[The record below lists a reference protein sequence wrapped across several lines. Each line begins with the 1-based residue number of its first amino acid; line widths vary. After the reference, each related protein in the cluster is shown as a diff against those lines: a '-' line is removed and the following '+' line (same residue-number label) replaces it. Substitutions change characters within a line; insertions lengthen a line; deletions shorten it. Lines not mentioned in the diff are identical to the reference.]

1 MTIQIKHT
9 VIRQF
14 CPVRFNRPRRNFVGI
29 KCGHH
34 RLGEP
39 RDTVIGKIFYMLRNQ
54 TVVQGTFRAIN
65 YRIAVIAFVGWVVG
79 INDFIGRIV
88 AVSDIHANQ
97 DQHGQ

>member
-1 MTIQIKHT
+1 
-9 VIRQF
+9 
-14 CPVRFNRPRRNFVGI
+14 
-29 KCGHH
+29 
-34 RLGEP
+34 
-39 RDTVIGKIFYMLRNQ
+39 MLRNQ